1 MRDLTLGFA
10 LCGSFCTFEKAFEQ
24 MRRTAAAGYQLLP
37 IMSNNAYETDTRFGR
52 AADLFGKRRISAAER
67 WFIPFPE
74 QSLLDQEDD

>member
-52 AADLFGKRRISAAER
+52 AADFIWEAEDICGR
-67 WFIPFPE
+67 KGFIPFPE
-74 QSLLDQEDD
+74 QSLLDPRG